1 MGDLVMKV
9 KIFKGFHAE
18 HLEKNIN
25 DFISDKDVID
35 IKQSTMESETAI
47 GGKSYCIVV
56 TVMYN

>member
-1 MGDLVMKV
+1 MKV